1 MYVVPFVLS
10 SGKTDTEVRMK
21 RYGIRRSRKREYI
34 KKICNGLVWS
44 MQIAIVC
51 IIAFVLVWYWGQRV
65 SNIGDSMNP
74 VLHNGDIVLVNRLIY
89 DTSTPKR
96 NDIIV
101 FRPNGNENA
110 HASIKRIVGLPGETI
125 QLKDNAVY
133 INGEKLKEDFQ
144 TTEIRDAGIAGEELV
159 LGGDEYFVLGDNRAA
174 SEDSREADIGTV
186 KRSEIEGKA
195 WFVMLPTQHFGLI
208 KD

>member
-1 MYVVPFVLS
+1 MRRHRA
-10 SGKTDTEVRMK
+10 T
-21 RYGIRRSRKREYI
+21 RSRKRTCI
-34 KKICNGLVWS
+34 KKIRSGLIWGL
-44 MQIAIVC
+44 QIGIVC

-74 VLHNGDIVLVNRLIY
+74 VLHNGDIVLVNRLLY

-101 FRPNGNENA
+101 FRPNGNENT
-110 HASIKRIVGLPGETI
+110 HASIKRIVGLPGEKI

-133 INGEKLKEDFQ
+133 INGKKLKEDFR
-144 TTEIRDAGIAGEELV
+144 TTEIREAGIAAEELL

-174 SEDSREADIGTV
+174 SEDSREADVGTV

-195 WFVMLPTQHFGLI
+195 WFVMLPAQHFGLI
-208 KD
+208 KDK

>member
-34 KKICNGLVWS
+34 KKIRNGLVWS

-96 NDIIV
+96 NEIIV
-101 FRPNGNENA
+101 FQPNGNENA

>member
-1 MYVVPFVLS
+1 M
-10 SGKTDTEVRMK
+10 
-21 RYGIRRSRKREYI
+21 IW
-34 KKICNGLVWS
+34 GL
-44 MQIAIVC
+44 QISIVC
-51 IIAFVLVWYWGQRV
+51 IIAFVVVWFWGQRV

-74 VLHNGDIVLVNRLIY
+74 VLYNGDIVLVNRIIY
-89 DTSTPKR
+89 DASTPKR

-110 HASIKRIVGLPGETI
+110 HTSIKRIIGLPGETI

-133 INGEKLKEDFQ
+133 INGKKLKEDFE
-144 TTEIRDAGIAGEELV
+144 TTEIKEAGIAEEELV

-195 WFVMLPTQHFGLI
+195 WFVMLPAQHFGWI
-208 KD
+208 KN

>member
-1 MYVVPFVLS
+1 
-10 SGKTDTEVRMK
+10 MK

-34 KKICNGLVWS
+34 KKIRNGLVWS

>member
-1 MYVVPFVLS
+1 
-10 SGKTDTEVRMK
+10 MK
-21 RYGIRRSRKREYI
+21 RHRVRNSRRREYI
-34 KKICNGLVWS
+34 KKIQNGMIWGL
-44 MQIAIVC
+44 QISIVC
-51 IIAFVLVWYWGQRV
+51 IIAFVVVWFWGQRG

-74 VLHNGDIVLVNRLIY
+74 VLYNGDIVLVNRIIY
-89 DTSTPKR
+89 DASTPKR

-110 HASIKRIVGLPGETI
+110 HTSIKRIIGLPGETI

-133 INGEKLKEDFQ
+133 INGKKLKEDFE
-144 TTEIRDAGIAGEELV
+144 TTEIKEAGIAEEELV

-195 WFVMLPTQHFGLI
+195 WFVMLPAQHFGWI
-208 KD
+208 KN

>member
-1 MYVVPFVLS
+1 M
-10 SGKTDTEVRMK
+10 
-21 RYGIRRSRKREYI
+21 
-34 KKICNGLVWS
+34 
-44 MQIAIVC
+44 
-51 IIAFVLVWYWGQRV
+51 
-65 SNIGDSMNP
+65 
-74 VLHNGDIVLVNRLIY
+74 
-89 DTSTPKR
+89 
-96 NDIIV
+96 

>member
-1 MYVVPFVLS
+1 MVL
-10 SGKTDTEVRMK
+10 GT
-21 RYGIRRSRKREYI
+21 
-34 KKICNGLVWS
+34 
-44 MQIAIVC
+44 A
-51 IIAFVLVWYWGQRV
+51 V

-144 TTEIRDAGIAGEELV
+144 
-159 LGGDEYFVLGDNRAA
+159 DNRDQRCRDCRGRA
-174 SEDSREADIGTV
+174 G
-186 KRSEIEGKA
+186 A
-195 WFVMLPTQHFGLI
+195 WRR
-208 KD
+208 